1 VGAGEVRGGELD
13 MVKLVPMTEGQFGA
27 YFDRAVENYAQDL
40 ARAGNAHPDEARW
53 ASEQQ
58 FRKMLP
64 EGLSSPGQYL
74 YSIWGD
80 TLGAGGAVHVGFLW
94 LGIREA
100 GARAFATLNDFWI
113 FEEHRRQG
121 YGSKALKALED
132 KVRELG
138 FDEIR
143 LHVFGHNHPARAL
156 YEKMGYVAT
165 NITMAKKLD

>member
-1 VGAGEVRGGELD
+1 
-13 MVKLVPMTEGQFGA
+13 MVKLNPMTEAEFKP
-27 YFDRAVENYAQDL
+27 YFDRAVEDYAHDL
-40 ARAGNAHPDEARW
+40 ARAGNAHPDEALW

-58 FRKMLP
+58 FREMLP

-74 YSIWGD
+74 FSIWGG
-80 TLGAGGAVHVGFLW
+80 TSGAGGAARVGFLW
-94 LGIREA
+94 LGTREA
-100 GARAFATLNDFWI
+100 GARTFATLNDFSI
-113 FEEHRRQG
+113 FEEYRRQG
-121 YGSKALKALED
+121 YGTQALNALED

-165 NITMAKKLD
+165 NISMAKKLG

>member
-1 VGAGEVRGGELD
+1 
-13 MVKLVPMTEGQFGA
+13 MVKLVPMTEGEFSA
-27 YFDRAVENYAQDL
+27 YFDRSVENYARDL
-40 ARAGNAHPDEARW
+40 ARAGNAHPDEALRT
-53 ASEQQ
+53 SRQQ
-58 FRKMLP
+58 FREMLP
-64 EGLSSPGQYL
+64 EGLSSPEQYL
-74 YSIWGD
+74 FSIWRG
-80 TLGAGGAVHVGFLW
+80 TPGKGGAARVGILW
-94 LGIREA
+94 MGIRRA

-113 FEEHRRQG
+113 FEEYRRQG
-121 YGSKALKALED
+121 YGRQALGALEE